1 MTCLKVLTVPDPRL
15 KQKAAPVAGVD
26 DAVRALMDDMVETM
40 HAEEGCGLAATQV
53 GVASRVIVLDVSHKV
68 PDSPIFK
75 MANPEIL
82 WQSEELSVNEEGC
95 LSVPEQYAPVSRP
108 QAIRLRYLDE
118 HGTAQER
125 DIDGFLAIAIQHEI
139 DHLDGKLFIDYLPP
153 LKRDTMVRKVKR
165 LNRTGSDL

>member
-1 MTCLKVLTVPDPRL
+1 MARLKVLTVPDPRL
-15 KQKAAPVAGVD
+15 RQKAAPVTVVD
-26 DAVRALMDDMVETM
+26 KAVCTLMDDMVETM

-53 GVASRVIVLDVSHKV
+53 GVLLRVIVLDVTHKV

-75 MANPEIL
+75 MANPEVL
-82 WQSEELSVNEEGC
+82 WQSAELSVNEEGC
-95 LSVPEQYAPVSRP
+95 LSVPEQYGLVSRP
-108 QAIRLRYLDE
+108 QAIRLRYIDE
-118 HGTAQER
+118 HGTPQER

-153 LKRDTMVRKVKR
+153 LKRDTLVRKVKR